1 MNMSLKALITGNS
14 LMDLI
19 LYHSDVAD
27 EVMGISAIT
36 PVSRYEF
43 GTLLLKRASES
54 IEENETRK
62 IIEVSKELLDAINHM
77 DVVDVNRSQMETLF
91 TIGVYKKIDFVQ
103 CTYLFA
109 AKENNLV
116 LIANEKE
123 IQEAA
128 KEIGVQILLTG
139 SKNFEQKF
147 RQLNESR

>member
-19 LYHSDVAD
+19 LYHSDIAD
-27 EVMGISAIT
+27 EVMGVSAIT

-43 GTLLLKRASES
+43 GTLLLRRASES

-62 IIEVSKELLDAINHM
+62 IIEISKDLLDAINHM
-77 DVVDVNRSQMETLF
+77 DIVEVDRSHMDTLF
-91 TIGVYKKIDFVQ
+91 TVGVYKKVDFVQ

-116 LIANEKE
+116 LIANVKE

-128 KEIGVQILLTG
+128 KEIGVQILFTG

-147 RQLNESR
+147 RQLNDNR